1 MVAVICYFTDP
12 EIVIMALVATVGIVA
27 ALTLYAM
34 QTKNDFS
41 IIGSVM
47 Y

>member
-1 MVAVICYFTDP
+1 MILALFTLCQSYMVAVICYFTDP

-34 QTKNDFS
+34 
-41 IIGSVM
+41 
-47 Y
+47 